1 MADNS
6 NPLDPSVAPSANPAE
21 GEVPEISEEQR
32 SRMTYK
38 KLIRR
43 KRRKEREAAGEIRE
57 LNITAMMDM
66 MTIILVFLLKSY
78 SATSV
83 NMASSGDVAPPIS
96 TTRLAPKD
104 TVSVTVTRC
113 SPGPEKACR
122 VGSGAL
128 MVGDKTILQYE
139 GDAFPA
145 NVKVGGETGLLVEPL
160 REALQKEV
168 DKIKYIAQYNPAV
181 QFTGELSVVGDRNM
195 PYRMLTEILYTAG
208 QVELDSYRFV
218 VIKREGSGG
227 EGGAP
232 AAGGEG

>member
-1 MADNS
+1 MADNPKPVDS
-6 NPLDPSVAPSANPAE
+6 NLAPSAVAAE
-21 GEVPEISEEQR
+21 AEVPEISEEQR

-43 KRRKEREAAGEIRE
+43 KRRKEREAEGEIRE

-113 SPGPEKACR
+113 SPGPDRTCR
-122 VGSGAL
+122 AGSGAL
-128 MVGDKTILQYE
+128 MVGEKTVLQYE

-145 NVKVGGETGLLVEPL
+145 NAKVGGETGLLVEPL

-168 DKIKYIAQYNPAV
+168 DRIKYIAQYNPAV
-181 QFTGELSVVGDRNM
+181 QFTGELSVVGDRGM

-218 VIKREGSGG
+218 VIKREGGGG
-227 EGGAP
+227 EGAP
-232 AAGGEG
+232 AGGGGEG

>member
-1 MADNS
+1 MAE
-6 NPLDPSVAPSANPAE
+6 NPNPADPNAALNPE
-21 GEVPEISEEQR
+21 SEVPEISEEQR

-78 SATSV
+78 SANSV
-83 NMASSGDVAPPIS
+83 AMASSGDVAPPIS
-96 TTRLAPKD
+96 STRLAPKD
-104 TVSVTVTRC
+104 TVNVTVTRC
-113 SPGPEKACR
+113 SPGPEKTCR
-122 VGSGAL
+122 PGTGAL
-128 MVGDKTILQYE
+128 MVGDKTVLQYD

-145 NVKVGGETGLLVEPL
+145 NAKVGGETGLLVEPL

-181 QFTGELSVVGDRNM
+181 QFTGELSVVGDRGM

-218 VIKREGSGG
+218 VIKGEGSAPP
-227 EGGAP
+227 GGAP
-232 AAGGEG
+232 APGGEG

>member
-1 MADNS
+1 MPDTLNPTGQPPAD
-6 NPLDPSVAPSANPAE
+6 A
-21 GEVPEISEEQR
+21 EVPEVSEEQR

-43 KRRKEREAAGEIRE
+43 KRRKEREAEGEIRE

-78 SATSV
+78 QATSV
-83 NMASSGDVAPPIS
+83 TAASSGDVAPPIS

-104 TVSVTVTRC
+104 TVTVTVTRC
-113 SPGPEKACR
+113 APGPDHNCR
-122 VGSGAL
+122 AGTGAL
-128 MVGDKTILQYE
+128 MVGDKMVLAYE
-139 GDAFPA
+139 GDVIPGTA
-145 NVKVGGETGLLVEPL
+145 KVGGDTGLLVEPL

-218 VIKREGSGG
+218 VIKKEGGDSGAPTAPAG
-227 EGGAP
+227 EG
-232 AAGGEG
+232 

>member
-1 MADNS
+1 MAEDPNS
-6 NPLDPSVAPSANPAE
+6 AAGPKVKAEAPE
-21 GEVPEISEEQR
+21 LSEEQR
-32 SRMTYK
+32 ARMTFK
-38 KLIRR
+38 KLLRR

-104 TVSVTVTRC
+104 TVTVTVTRC
-113 SPGPEKACR
+113 APGPDHPCRPGTGSILVGEKS
-122 VGSGAL
+122 V
-128 MVGDKTILQYE
+128 LQYE
-139 GDAFPA
+139 DDQIPG
-145 NVKVGGETGLLVEPL
+145 NVKVGGDTGLLVEPL

-168 DKIKYIAQYNPAV
+168 DKIKSIARYNPAV
-181 QFTGELSVVGDRNM
+181 EFTGELSVVGDRNM

-218 VIKREGSGG
+218 VIKGGKGGEPGG
-227 EGGAP
+227 EG
-232 AAGGEG
+232 